1 LTVRVTASTAP
12 ATHQPRDQRTG
23 SDRNR
28 DQSPADLSMA
38 SLPRS
43 RLLNYPVLN
52 PRI

>member
-12 ATHQPRDQRTG
+12 AHQSRNQRTG